1 MIIHLQPVVGS
12 FAENKEKAKELRVN
26 KIMPTLAQRKKV
38 TLDFKGI
45 DGATQSFIHALISD
59 PIRKYGDE
67 AYDKLYYKNINED
80 VKEIVSTVYPN
91 CLLTYTC
98 SNLSKVQHRSPSTST
113 CHNYRM
119 IFYCYYMVI

>member
-1 MIIHLQPVVGS
+1 MIIHLRPVVGS

-38 TLDFKGI
+38 TLDFKGVE
-45 DGATQSFIHALISD
+45 GATQSFIHALISD

-80 VKEIVSTVYPN
+80 VKEIVSTVYRYMQES
-91 CLLTYTC
+91 LDG
-98 SNLSKVQHRSPSTST
+98 RSGE
-113 CHNYRM
+113 
-119 IFYCYYMVI
+119 

>member
-1 MIIHLQPVVGS
+1 MIIHLQPAVGS

-38 TLDFKGI
+38 TLDFKGV

-80 VKEIVSTVYPN
+80 VKEIVSTVY
-91 CLLTYTC
+91 
-98 SNLSKVQHRSPSTST
+98 R
-113 CHNYRM
+113 
-119 IFYCYYMVI
+119 YMQESLDGGSGE

>member
-38 TLDFKGI
+38 TLDFKGV

-59 PIRKYGDE
+59 PIRKY

-80 VKEIVSTVYPN
+80 VKEIVSTVY
-91 CLLTYTC
+91 
-98 SNLSKVQHRSPSTST
+98 R
-113 CHNYRM
+113 
-119 IFYCYYMVI
+119 YMQESLDGGSGE

>member
-38 TLDFKGI
+38 TFDFKGV

-80 VKEIVSTVYPN
+80 VKEIVSTVY
-91 CLLTYTC
+91 
-98 SNLSKVQHRSPSTST
+98 R
-113 CHNYRM
+113 
-119 IFYCYYMVI
+119 YMQESLDGGSGE